1 MIDWFPQEF
10 AHEFYVLKGCLALL
24 ATVGIVWHMSRTWD
38 RVESRGRRLRY
49 YSLLYFAALITF
61 ASVEQTADGASVELR
76 NIGAAIGVLLAL
88 AATWVSLREDRR

>member
-61 ASVEQTADGASVELR
+61 ASVEQTAGGASVELR